1 MKLVVELFTI
11 FPIMLFKKKSIFYR
25 ELAIIGAG
33 NGRISAA
40 MAVVMAPVC
49 LILYNIRFSFRV
61 DVFKF
66 H

>member
-1 MKLVVELFTI
+1 
-11 FPIMLFKKKSIFYR
+11 MLFKKKSIFYR